1 MTSQCDAC
9 CLLSSQRL
17 PSYSLRW
24 LSGSSGRGYP
34 LTEHRWSSPGNRCL
48 EVCQESAFLSLSGSF
63 TMMFRSSDVNSHRV
77 ESSSIKLA
85 WPLTAGNSKLA
96 FKKNCQRL
104 TLLQL
109 FFSYPTPAH
118 GFVFGDSKGNTP
130 QAQTLTAFPFPA
142 SSPTCRP
149 VSEQLRWGK
158 MQCGSM
164 VHWLVCVCVYVWFFQ
179 RHKLSTVTKAAEHVL
194 TSKMQKKQSQSVRKQ
209 LFAKERSQ
217 NH

>member
-1 MTSQCDAC
+1 M
-9 CLLSSQRL
+9 
-17 PSYSLRW
+17 
-24 LSGSSGRGYP
+24 
-34 LTEHRWSSPGNRCL
+34 
-48 EVCQESAFLSLSGSF
+48 
-63 TMMFRSSDVNSHRV
+63 NSHRV
-77 ESSSIKLA
+77 ESFSIKLA
-85 WPLTAGNSKLA
+85 WPLTAGDSKLA
-96 FKKNCQRL
+96 FKENCQRV

-118 GFVFGDSKGNTP
+118 GFVCGDSKGNTP
-130 QAQTLTAFPFPA
+130 QAQTLAAFPFPA

-149 VSEQLRWGK
+149 VSKQLRWGKMRCGSVVHWCVCVCVWGK
-158 MQCGSM
+158 MQCGSV

-217 NH
+217 KH